1 MILRVLCV
9 PHFAHRFFYLL
20 FNRTRGYFFGFKLH
34 FSSLT
39 FHMYINNTIFIS
51 VQNIEMAAH
60 TVHNFLPARNAD
72 AHTNEWLSDYPD

>member
-20 FNRTRGYFFGFKLH
+20 FNGTRGYFFGFKLH

-39 FHMYINNTIFIS
+39 FHMYIHNTIMELYYFTIIVVKLKS
-51 VQNIEMAAH
+51 YITDE
-60 TVHNFLPARNAD
+60 
-72 AHTNEWLSDYPD
+72 